1 MKRAGLGQRWL
12 AALLVFGLC
21 ATGAWATGE
30 GESGTTM
37 AADRVMVEDPTTG
50 EMVLAPQYGGT
61 LTYPCW
67 GDTPTLDTF
76 KNHDPGVLASG
87 VVEKL
92 SHADWGFD
100 RRQHNFRTT
109 YLPWGLQKPFLAE
122 SWNQS
127 SPTTFEIIL
136 RDNVYWHDKAPMNGR
151 KFTARDVVFNYHRYF
166 GNGSGFTEPSAYFAG
181 RVPSLQSITAVDD
194 RTVLFNLGEPQLNGI
209 EKVVTNEVGFMFPP
223 EVIQEH
229 GDMSNWEHLVGTGP
243 FQLVDL
249 VPGSSWT
256 YTKNPGYW
264 GRDEKYGNQ
273 LPYVDEMQVLVM
285 PEEATRLAALRS
297 GKIDGIG
304 LVFCWTQVGSIDQ
317 IQSIQRTDPH
327 LTIEPLGAMSNTSFT
342 VNTQEAPFD
351 DVRVRRALQLAL
363 NLDEINEVFFMGY
376 ADNVPQTYMGS
387 DFFGFVVPFAEWPS
401 EIQQYYTYDPAKAE
415 ALLDEAGLA
424 RGTDGKRF
432 RTTLL
437 MRVDEA
443 GVTNDHALIA
453 KEYWEEIG
461 IEVEAEV
468 IDTNIWRERVTKS
481 KDWAGITP
489 WRAAYDWDPL
499 GQMRLIAQL
508 DADRQ
513 SPPNLND
520 PVLNEMVAAVEA
532 TTDLEERLR
541 LSREVSL
548 HLAERHY
555 SIWGG
560 EAPQFSVVQ
569 PWLIGFNGETYLSH
583 MDSHPILARLW
594 IDAGLKAEKG
604 P

>member
-1 MKRAGLGQRWL
+1 
-12 AALLVFGLC
+12 
-21 ATGAWATGE
+21 
-30 GESGTTM
+30 
-37 AADRVMVEDPTTG
+37 
-50 EMVLAPQYGGT
+50 
-61 LTYPCW
+61 
-67 GDTPTLDTF
+67 
-76 KNHDPGVLASG
+76 
-87 VVEKL
+87 
-92 SHADWGFD
+92 
-100 RRQHNFRTT
+100 
-109 YLPWGLQKPFLAE
+109 
-122 SWNQS
+122 
-127 SPTTFEIIL
+127 
-136 RDNVYWHDKAPMNGR
+136 
-151 KFTARDVVFNYHRYF
+151 
-166 GNGSGFTEPSAYFAG
+166 
-181 RVPSLQSITAVDD
+181 
-194 RTVLFNLGEPQLNGI
+194 
-209 EKVVTNEVGFMFPP
+209 
-223 EVIQEH
+223 
-229 GDMSNWEHLVGTGP
+229 
-243 FQLVDL
+243 
-249 VPGSSWT
+249 
-256 YTKNPGYW
+256 
-264 GRDEKYGNQ
+264 
-273 LPYVDEMQVLVM
+273 
-285 PEEATRLAALRS
+285 
-297 GKIDGIG
+297 
-304 LVFCWTQVGSIDQ
+304 
-317 IQSIQRTDPH
+317 
-327 LTIEPLGAMSNTSFT
+327 
-342 VNTQEAPFD
+342 
-351 DVRVRRALQLAL
+351 
-363 NLDEINEVFFMGY
+363 MGY

-437 MRVDEA
+437 MRADSA

-560 EAPQFSVVQ
+560 EAPQFSIVQ